1 MSEIKLPGYI
11 ETMLDRIIDENGFS
25 DYTMEIKR
33 GSETGDGFLSELSSI
48 TILENGNTDKR
59 LDLVCKIAPLNKN
72 RRKEFFANIVFDRE
86 TTFYTKV
93 APTFAKFQDDKRI
106 PTEDRFS
113 SYPKCFAAI
122 SDDENE
128 QYVIIME
135 DLRPQGFQMWNKA
148 KPARIENLRLAMQEL
163 GKFHGLS
170 IAMKD
175 QRPDEFAEFQEIRDI
190 SQMFFQSQN
199 MQTMFDAS
207 FDRAI
212 GALRKEDHKDIMRT
226 LKNHTLDHFEACIND
241 ETTNR
246 FGVISH
252 GNSGFIF
259 SLSFN
264 MINKSVHFMFYR
276 GFLE

>member
-1 MSEIKLPGYI
+1 MSEYKLPGYI
-11 ETMLDRIIDENGFS
+11 ETMLHRIIDENGFS

-33 GSETGDGFLSELSSI
+33 GSETGDGFLSELTSI

-93 APTFAKFQDDKRI
+93 APTFTKFQDDKHV
-106 PTEDRFS
+106 PKEDQFL
-113 SYPKCFAAI
+113 SYPKCFAAV

-175 QRPDEFAEFQEIRDI
+175 QQPEEFAKFQQIRDI

-199 MQTMFDAS
+199 MQAMFDAS

-212 GALRKEDHKDIMRT
+212 GALRKEEHKDIMRT
-226 LKNHTLDHFEACIND
+226 LKNHTLAHFEACIND
-241 ETTNR
+241 ESTNR
-246 FGVISH
+246 FGVVSH
-252 GNSGFIF
+252 GNFEF
-259 SLSFN
+259 
-264 MINKSVHFMFYR
+264 HF
-276 GFLE
+276 FLVLHLT